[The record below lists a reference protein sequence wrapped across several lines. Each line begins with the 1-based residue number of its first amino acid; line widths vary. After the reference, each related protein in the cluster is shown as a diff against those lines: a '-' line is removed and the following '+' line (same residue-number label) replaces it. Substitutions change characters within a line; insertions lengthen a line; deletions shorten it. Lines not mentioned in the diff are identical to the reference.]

1 MTALDPDTIALIDK
15 ASTPDEFGR
24 TSPLAVYGTNP
35 KGHVLNIARNLQP
48 TVESVTRILDA
59 HSGWTDLHVTYDL
72 CG

>member
-1 MTALDPDTIALIDK
+1 MTVLDRDTLALIAK
-15 ASTPDEFGR
+15 ASTPDDFGR

-35 KGHVLNIARNLQP
+35 KGHVLNIARNVHP

-59 HSGWTDLHVTYDL
+59 HRYWTDLHVTYDL